1 MTLRDLGNGI
11 LGAITSTKI
20 GKTLSELGQQV
31 AGVYKVLIDATRSKF
46 NELLKLGGF
55 DIGKSIDGDAARYSN
70 PITQKLWIRR
80 YMQKHSYHGMLIQGQ
95 LYYFT
100 YDDPLTKDRLAF
112 YDTTPLVLSFG
123 LNLAGTGNFV
133 EYAINLHMLPMQ
145 IRKALL
151 IDIFNLFSKQ
161 YKGQMYST
169 EKRSINEFSWETLQ
183 QFVDKYA
190 ISFAVRSYIPERRK
204 QTIMFDYED
213 WGKAVSL
220 PSARFVGITDEQLMR
235 LYKQHVADT
244 KYKRRAANA

>member
-20 GKTLSELGQQV
+20 GKKFSELGQQV
-31 AGVYKVLIDATRSKF
+31 AGVYKVIVDATRSKF

-55 DIGKSIDGDAARYSN
+55 DVGKQIDGDAQRYSN
-70 PITQKLWIRR
+70 PITQRLWINR
-80 YMQKHSYHGMLIQGQ
+80 YAKKHLYHGMLIQGQ

-100 YDDPLTKDRLAF
+100 YDDPLTKDKLAF

-133 EYAINLHMLPMQ
+133 EYGINLHMLPMQ
-145 IRKALL
+145 VRKAFL
-151 IDIFNLFSKQ
+151 IDIFNMFAKQ
-161 YKGQMYST
+161 YKDQMYST

-183 QFVDKYA
+183 SFVNKYS

-204 QTIMFDYED
+204 NTVMFDYAD
-213 WGKAVSL
+213 WGKAISL
-220 PSARFVGITDEQLMR
+220 PSAKFVGITDAQLMK
-235 LYKQHVADT
+235 LYKQHVSDT
-244 KYKRRAANA
+244 KFKRMSNK